1 MPASVALLVLVL
13 MYWHFHRGRLVFVIN
28 AHQKLRPD
36 VISHILICYYFL
48 AFCYFFPTVQ
58 LCNILCWLHTVALCV
73 LYTFTALQPLKFG
86 TLSLNLSVP
95 VRVLILS
102 VVTSRPT
109 TASRPSNPL
118 NPSPLAPQIRLL
130 PTIVRVYKLYSYLL
144 TYNSGLDA

>member
-13 MYWHFHRGRLVFVIN
+13 MYWHFHRGRLVFVTN

-36 VISHILICYYFL
+36 LISHSYPHLLLFL
-48 AFCYFFPTVQ
+48 SFLLFFPTVQ

-118 NPSPLAPQIRLL
+118 NPSHLAPQI
-130 PTIVRVYKLYSYLL
+130 
-144 TYNSGLDA
+144 